1 MAKKFLTSIDLSK
14 CELINASI
22 HNLATAPSAPANGQV
37 YFDTSDAQMY
47 FYNGSSW
54 QAMGGDISSV
64 EITAGAAM
72 SGSLSVTRGA
82 FSTTL
87 DVNTDGTTIA
97 VNGEDNLY
105 IVKDS
110 EYLETF
116 YNTSGSLTSARTV
129 TLGAHNL
136 TFDATGTGSVTI
148 EKDLYLGTAGST
160 TGTLHLGAISDG
172 SASQILFE
180 DGTAPIGEIRFA
192 HNVGDFQFRIADS
205 TFLQI
210 DGTAGNAG
218 IKVNKGSLVAT
229 EYALDVTGNAGA
241 AGPARLEGMLETTTE
256 SKLVTINDAGVLE
269 YRVLTGLG
277 EDGTLKNIG
286 THDLSTTA
294 ARTLSILDNT
304 ASAFA
309 IKEGANSILDLTT
322 TDGSEKITL
331 GYSTEVG
338 GNLTVNGNLTVV
350 GSQTNVSVESTTV
363 QLGDS
368 YLSLNSGW
376 DRGLDAVN
384 DAGWV
389 VIRGAAQ
396 GNVSVV
402 WKEAER
408 KFYLANVGDEDGV
421 TDPANVAIADT
432 VDLHVGGFTADDNA
446 VISGSLT
453 ISTIAENNSASLMAI
468 DSNGLVST
476 RSTASIVAAGMTFKY
491 SDDGGAATA
500 LAATSELTINAGEG
514 INTSGSGSTIT
525 ISGEDATA
533 SNKGIVELATS
544 TETNAMAD
552 TARAVTPAG
561 LAKLRFTAPVPGGA
575 TTVPI
580 NHALNSLFCIVQVME
595 LATGATVECD
605 VRRVDPDNVEL
616 DFCVAPEEG
625 ALQVMI
631 MKVA

>member
-22 HNLATAPSAPANGQV
+22 HNLATAPSAPADGQV
-37 YFDTSDAQMY
+37 YFDTSDGQMY

-54 QAMGGDISSV
+54 QAMGGDITAV
-64 EITAGAAM
+64 EITAGAAL
-72 SGSLSVTRGA
+72 SGSASVTRGA

-87 DVNTDGTTIA
+87 DVNVDGTTIA
-97 VNGEDNLY
+97 VNGEDSLY
-105 IVKDS
+105 VVKDS

-136 TFDATGTGSVTI
+136 TFDATGTGSVKI

-160 TGTLHLGAISDG
+160 TGTLHLGATNDG
-172 SASQILFE
+172 SSSQILFE
-180 DGTAPIGEIRFA
+180 DGTAPVGEIRFA
-192 HNVGDFQFRIADS
+192 HNVGDFQFRISDS
-205 TFLQI
+205 TYLQI
-210 DGTAGNAG
+210 DATAGNAG
-218 IKVNKGSLVAT
+218 IKVNKGSLISS

-256 SKLVTINDAGVLE
+256 SKLVTITDDGVLE

-286 THDLSTTA
+286 THDLETTA
-294 ARTLSILDNT
+294 ARTLSVLDDT

-309 IKEGANSILDLTT
+309 IKEGSNSILDITT
-322 TDGSEKITL
+322 SNGSEKVTL
-331 GYSTEVG
+331 GYNTEVG
-338 GNLTVNGNLTVV
+338 GNLTVNGDLTVV
-350 GSQTNVSVESTTV
+350 GSQTNVAIESTTV

-368 YLSLNSGW
+368 YLTLNKDW

-389 VIRGAAQ
+389 VVRGATQ

-402 WKEAER
+402 WKEEDS
-408 KFYLANVGDEDGV
+408 KFYLANVGDEDGTV
-421 TDPANVAIADT
+421 DPANVAIAST
-432 VDLHVGGFTADDNA
+432 VDLHVGAFTADRDA
-446 VISGSLT
+446 EITGTLT
-453 ISTIAENNSASLMAI
+453 IGNVSEDNTASLVGI
-468 DSNGLVST
+468 DSNGLITT

-491 SDDGGAATA
+491 SDDGGTATA

-514 INTSGSGSTIT
+514 LNASGSGTSIT

-533 SNKGIVELATS
+533 SNKGIVELATAG
-544 TETNAMAD
+544 ETNAMTD
-552 TARAVTPAG
+552 TARAVTPAS
-561 LAKLRFTAPVPGGA
+561 LAKLRYTAPVPGGG

-580 NHALNSLFCIVQVME
+580 NHALNSVFCIVQVME

-605 VRRVDPDNVEL
+605 VRRVDPDTVEL

-625 ALQVMI
+625 ALQVMV

>member
-22 HNLATAPSAPANGQV
+22 HNLATAPSTPADGQV

-64 EITAGAAM
+64 EIIAGDAM

-116 YNTSGSLTSARTV
+116 YNTNGSLTSARTV
-129 TLGAHNL
+129 TLGAHDL

-160 TGTLHLGAISDG
+160 TGTLHLGATSDG
-172 SASQILFE
+172 SSSQILFE

-192 HNVGDFQFRIADS
+192 HNVGDFQFRISDS

-218 IKVNKGSLVAT
+218 IKVNKGSLVSS
-229 EYALDVTGNAGA
+229 EFALDVTGNAGA

-256 SKLVTINDAGVLE
+256 SKLVTITDAGVLE

-286 THDLSTTA
+286 SHDLSTTA

-376 DRGLDAVN
+376 DRGLEAVN

-389 VIRGAAQ
+389 VIRGASQ

-402 WKEAER
+402 WKEEER

-421 TDPANVAIADT
+421 TDPANVGIVDT

-453 ISTIAENNSASLMAI
+453 ISTIAEDNSSSIMGI
-468 DSNGLVST
+468 DGNGLVTTIS
-476 RSTASIVAAGMTFKY
+476 SASIVAGGMTFKY
-491 SDDGGAATA
+491 SEDGGAATS
-500 LAATSELTINAGEG
+500 LGATSELTIDAGEG

-533 SNKGIVELATS
+533 ANKGIVELATGS
-544 TETNAMAD
+544 ETNAMAD

-561 LAKLRFTAPVPGGA
+561 LSKLRFTDVVAGGA
-575 TTVPI
+575 TTVAVP
-580 NHALNSLFCIVQVME
+580 HGLNSLFCIVQVME

-605 VRRVDPDNVEL
+605 VRRVDPDTVEL

>member
-97 VNGEDNLY
+97 VNGEDSLY

-160 TGTLHLGAISDG
+160 TGTLHLGATSDG
-172 SASQILFE
+172 SSSQILFE

-192 HNVGDFQFRIADS
+192 HNVGDFQFRISDS

-218 IKVNKGSLVAT
+218 IKVNKGSLISS
-229 EYALDVTGNAGA
+229 EFALDVTGNDGA

-256 SKLVTINDAGVLE
+256 SKLVTITDAGVLE

-286 THDLSTTA
+286 THDLSATA
-294 ARTLSILDNT
+294 ARTLSVLDNT

-309 IKEGANSILDLTT
+309 IKEGSNSILDLTT

-389 VIRGAAQ
+389 VIRGAEQ

-402 WKEAER
+402 WKEEER

-421 TDPANVAIADT
+421 TDPANVGIVDT
-432 VDLHVGGFTADDNA
+432 VALHVGALTADDAA
-446 VISGSLT
+446 VISGSLS
-453 ISTIAENNSASLMAI
+453 IGTIAEDNASSIMGI
-468 DSNGLVST
+468 DGNGLVTTVST
-476 RSTASIVAAGMTFKY
+476 SSIVAGGMTFKY
-491 SDDGGAATA
+491 SDDEGSATA
-500 LAATSELTINAGEG
+500 LASTSELTINAGEG
-514 INTSGSGSTIT
+514 LTASGSGSTIT
-525 ISGEDATA
+525 LEGEDATA
-533 SNKGIVELATS
+533 SNKGIVELATN

-561 LAKLRFTAPVPGGA
+561 LAKLRFTDVVPGGA

-580 NHALNSLFCIVQVME
+580 GHGLNSLFCIVQVME

-605 VRRVDPDNVEL
+605 VRRVDPDHVEL

-625 ALQVMI
+625 ALQVMV

>member
-22 HNLATAPSAPANGQV
+22 HNLATAPSTPADGQV

-64 EITAGAAM
+64 EIIAGDAM

-116 YNTSGSLTSARTV
+116 YNTNGSLTSARTV
-129 TLGAHNL
+129 TLGAHDL

-160 TGTLHLGAISDG
+160 TGTLHLGATSDG
-172 SASQILFE
+172 SSSQILFE

-192 HNVGDFQFRIADS
+192 HNVGDFQFRISDS

-218 IKVNKGSLVAT
+218 IKVNKGSLVSS
-229 EYALDVTGNAGA
+229 EFALDVTGNAGA
-241 AGPARLEGMLETTTE
+241 AGPARLEGMLETTSE
-256 SKLVTINDAGVLE
+256 SKLVTITDAGVLE

-294 ARTLSILDNT
+294 ARTLSVLDNT

-376 DRGLDAVN
+376 DRGLEAVN

-389 VIRGAAQ
+389 VIRGASQ

-402 WKEAER
+402 WKEEER

-421 TDPANVAIADT
+421 TDPANVGIVDT

-453 ISTIAENNSASLMAI
+453 ISTIAEDNSSSIMGI
-468 DSNGLVST
+468 DGNGLVTTIS
-476 RSTASIVAAGMTFKY
+476 SASIVAGGMTFKF

-500 LAATSELTINAGEG
+500 LAATSELTIDAGEG

-533 SNKGIVELATS
+533 ANKGIVELATGS
-544 TETNAMAD
+544 ETNAMAD

-561 LAKLRFTAPVPGGA
+561 LSKLRFTDVVAGGA
-575 TTVPI
+575 TTVAVP
-580 NHALNSLFCIVQVME
+580 HGLNSLFCIVQVME

>member
-129 TLGAHNL
+129 TLGAHDL

-160 TGTLHLGAISDG
+160 TGTLHLGATSDG
-172 SASQILFE
+172 SSSQILFE

-453 ISTIAENNSASLMAI
+453 ISTVAEDNSSSIMGI
-468 DSNGLVST
+468 DGNGLVTTIS
-476 RSTASIVAAGMTFKY
+476 SASIVAGGMTFKY
-491 SDDGGAATA
+491 SEDGGAATS
-500 LAATSELTINAGEG
+500 LGSTSELTINAGEG

-533 SNKGIVELATS
+533 SNKGIVELATAN
-544 TETNAMAD
+544 ETNAMAD

-575 TTVPI
+575 TTVPV
-580 NHALNSLFCIVQVME
+580 NHALDSLFCIVQVME

>member
-54 QAMGGDISSV
+54 QAMGGDISLID
-64 EITAGAAM
+64 ITAGAAM
-72 SGSLSVTRGA
+72 SGSLRVERGE
-82 FSTTL
+82 FITTL
-87 DVNTDGTTIA
+87 DVNTDDSTIA

-105 IVKDS
+105 VVKDS
-110 EYLETF
+110 EYLETI
-116 YNTSGSLTSARTV
+116 YNTNGSLTSARTV
-129 TLGAHNL
+129 TLGAHDF
-136 TFDATGTGSVTI
+136 TFDATGAGSVKI

-160 TGTLHLGAISDG
+160 TGTLHLGATSDG
-172 SASQILFE
+172 SSSQILFE

-192 HNVGDFQFRIADS
+192 HNVGDFQFRISDS

-210 DGTAGNAG
+210 DGTDGNAG
-218 IKVNKGSLVAT
+218 IKVNKGSLISS
-229 EYALDVTGNAGA
+229 EFALDVTGNADA
-241 AGPARLEGMLETTTE
+241 PGPARLEGMLETTSE
-256 SKLVTINDAGVLE
+256 SKLVTINDEGVLE
-269 YRVLTGLG
+269 YRVLNGLG
-277 EDGTLKNIG
+277 EDGTLKHIG
-286 THDLSTTA
+286 THDLSATA
-294 ARTLSILDNT
+294 ARTFSVLDNT

-309 IKEGANSILDLTT
+309 IKEGSNSILDITT
-322 TDGSEKITL
+322 SNGSEQITL

-338 GNLTVNGNLTVV
+338 GNLTVQGNLTVV
-350 GSQTNVSVESTTV
+350 GSQTNVAVESTTV

-376 DRGLDAVN
+376 DRNLDAVN

-389 VIRGAAQ
+389 VIRGEAQ

-402 WKEAER
+402 WKEEER
-408 KFYLANVGDEDGV
+408 KFYLANVGGEDGV
-421 TDPANVAIADT
+421 TDPANVNIEGV
-432 VDLHVGGFTADDNA
+432 VDLHVGGFTASRAA
-446 VISGSLT
+446 VLEGTLT
-453 ISTIAENNSASLMAI
+453 IGSVEENNSASLMAI

-476 RSTASIVAAGMTFKY
+476 RSTASIVAAGMTFKF

-514 INTSGSGSTIT
+514 LTASGSGSTIT
-525 ISGEDATA
+525 LEGEDATA
-533 SNKGIVELATS
+533 SNKGIVELATAG
-544 TETNAMAD
+544 ETQAMAD
-552 TARAVTPAG
+552 TARAVTPAS
-561 LAKLRFTAPVPGGA
+561 LASLRFTDVVPGGA
-575 TTVPI
+575 TTVPVG
-580 NHALNSLFCIVQVME
+580 HGLNSLFCIVQVME

-605 VRRVDPDNVEL
+605 VRRVDPDTVEL

>member
-129 TLGAHNL
+129 TLGAHDL

-160 TGTLHLGAISDG
+160 TGTLHLGATSDG
-172 SASQILFE
+172 SSSQILFE

-376 DRGLDAVN
+376 DRGLEAVN

-389 VIRGAAQ
+389 VIRGASQ

-453 ISTIAENNSASLMAI
+453 ISTVAEDNSSSIMGI
-468 DSNGLVST
+468 DGNGLVTTIS
-476 RSTASIVAAGMTFKY
+476 SASIVAGGMTFKY
-491 SDDGGAATA
+491 SEDGGAATS
-500 LAATSELTINAGEG
+500 LGSTSELTINAGEG

-533 SNKGIVELATS
+533 SNKGIVELATGS
-544 TETNAMAD
+544 ETNAMAD

-561 LAKLRFTAPVPGGA
+561 LSKLRFTDVVAGGA
-575 TTVPI
+575 TTVAVP
-580 NHALNSLFCIVQVME
+580 HGLNSLFCIVQVME

-605 VRRVDPDNVEL
+605 VRRVDPDTVEL

>member
-22 HNLATAPSAPANGQV
+22 HNLATAPSTPADGQV

-47 FYNGSSW
+47 FFNGSSW

-116 YNTSGSLTSARTV
+116 YNTNGSLTSARTV
-129 TLGAHNL
+129 TLGAHDL

-160 TGTLHLGAISDG
+160 TGTLHLGATSDG
-172 SASQILFE
+172 SSSQILFE

-192 HNVGDFQFRIADS
+192 HNVGDFQFRISDS

-218 IKVNKGSLVAT
+218 IKVNKGSLVSS
-229 EYALDVTGNAGA
+229 EFALDVTGNAGA
-241 AGPARLEGMLETTTE
+241 AGPARLEGMLETTSE
-256 SKLVTINDAGVLE
+256 SKLVTITDAGVLE

-294 ARTLSILDNT
+294 ARTLSVLDNT

-376 DRGLDAVN
+376 DRGLEAVN

-389 VIRGAAQ
+389 VIRGASQ

-402 WKEAER
+402 WKEEER

-421 TDPANVAIADT
+421 TDPANVGIVDT

-453 ISTIAENNSASLMAI
+453 ISTIAEDNSSSIMGI
-468 DSNGLVST
+468 DGNGLVTTIS
-476 RSTASIVAAGMTFKY
+476 SASIVAGGMTFKF

-500 LAATSELTINAGEG
+500 LAATSELTIDAGEG

-533 SNKGIVELATS
+533 ANKGIVELATGS
-544 TETNAMAD
+544 ETNAMAD

-561 LAKLRFTAPVPGGA
+561 LSKLRFTDVVAGGA
-575 TTVPI
+575 TTVAVP
-580 NHALNSLFCIVQVME
+580 HGLNSLFCIVQVME